1 MKPLKFELESA
12 MFTSNPN
19 VKSVAVLLPVN
30 MSAKAAWLASI
41 QKWEFIIKS
50 IKNRKPHQLITDGG
64 TESCGL
70 CHKYQWVYDSNAC
83 VTCPVKLKNGEGY
96 CHETPYVLF
105 ARATDRLREFA
116 GVDKPLPKYWVS
128 NQLEAAKAELKFL
141 KSLKVK

>member
-12 MFTSNPN
+12 TFTNNSN

-41 QKWEFIIKS
+41 QKWQFIIKS
-50 IKNRKPHQLITDGG
+50 IKNRKPHQVITDGG

-70 CHKYQWVYDSNAC
+70 CHKYQWAVHSHAC
-83 VTCPVKLKNGEGY
+83 VTCPVKLKTGEGY
-96 CHETPYVLF
+96 CQGTPYMGW
-105 ARATDRLREFA
+105 ARATDKLREFA
-116 GVDKPLPKYWVS
+116 GVDKPLPKHWVS
-128 NQLEAAKAELKFL
+128 NQLEAARAELKFL